1 MNADDSIYL
10 KRWVTERD
18 ADAFR
23 QIVMRY
29 SSMVFASARRV
40 LGNAADAEDVA
51 QECFQALAS
60 AQNPP
65 AGYLGPWLHRVA
77 TNLALNKRRSE
88 SRLRAREHRYGKSRS
103 THVETTWNDIHGFVD
118 EALAQL
124 PDELRIPLV
133 AHFLEGRS
141 QTDVAAALGLP
152 RQTLVNRLQRG
163 VLEVRKHL
171 ARRGIV
177 IGAAALAGLL
187 ASNMARADVVP
198 KVTMAVLGK
207 MALSGAG
214 KHAILPAAPISVAS
228 GGVNAVVAGV
238 AAMTIVCLAAVGYI
252 MLRDKA
258 PASQVQAATMPESQ
272 PIETSEPAKRD
283 SAPFA
288 LADASSEAKPP
299 APKIVEKIP
308 ATVAEVLDA
317 YADHQRR
324 IQRISF
330 SFFNSATWTRML
342 PANAGYPS
350 NPRAETFEKG
360 DIAYDGHRY
369 YMLCHIS
376 GEDGGEYRLASHPH
390 ERILA
395 FDGKQDWQWD
405 GDGPGEV
412 RGLGSIGKG
421 APLAETL
428 EGTPSNGRYYG
439 LWTMHD
445 GSAAFG
451 FFTLEGRR
459 IDEILREVPTA
470 TLRTASD
477 KGIDYA
483 VVNADSAY
491 GVFEVWFDRS
501 HDYEI
506 GRVFMLQDSR
516 HFGRKGDM
524 QRVSSGL
531 TRKCAYN
538 VTRFIEVDGEWVTK
552 NYTRD
557 FEESRPHTGWYYH
570 KLSKN
575 TRSAITLNPDFDSQE
590 AFAFLRTVPE
600 GSQWIY
606 RNYVGERLEM
616 TYWWEG
622 GQLVPRPG
630 APVALPAK
638 SEGNGTPFGA
648 GSTRR

>member
-1 MNADDSIYL
+1 MNAEDAVYL
-10 KRWVTERD
+10 KRWVTDRD

-29 SSMVFASARRV
+29 SGMVFASARRV

-65 AGYLGPWLHRVA
+65 VGYLGPWLHRVA

-88 SRLRAREHRYGKSRS
+88 SRLRAREQRYGKSRS
-103 THVETTWNDIHGFVD
+103 THVEATWNDIQGYVD

-133 AHFLEGRS
+133 AHFLEGKS
-141 QTDVAAALGLP
+141 QTDVAAALDLP
-152 RQTLVNRLQRG
+152 RQTLVNRLQKG

-171 ARRGIV
+171 ARRGV
-177 IGAAALAGLL
+177 VVGAAVLAGLL
-187 ASNMARADVVP
+187 TTNMAHAGIVP
-198 KVTMAVLGK
+198 KVTMAALGR

-214 KHAILPAAPISVAS
+214 KHAMLPAAPTSAA
-228 GGVNAVVAGV
+228 GGGTNAIMVTV
-238 AAMTIVCLAAVGYI
+238 AAMAIVCLSAVGYF
-252 MLRDKA
+252 MVSDEPPTR
-258 PASQVQAATMPESQ
+258 QVQAAAMSESQ
-272 PIETSEPAKRD
+272 PIETPEPRNEDVAQVV
-283 SAPFA
+283 
-288 LADASSEAKPP
+288 LAAASSDATLP
-299 APKIVEKIP
+299 APTIVEERLD
-308 ATVAEVLDA
+308 TVAEVLDA

-330 SFFNSATWTRML
+330 SFFNSANWTRML

-350 NPRAETFEKG
+350 NPRAETFERG
-360 DIAYDGHRY
+360 NIAYDGHRY
-369 YMLCHIS
+369 YNLCHIW

-390 ERILA
+390 ERVLA

-405 GDGPGEV
+405 GEGPGEV

-428 EGTPSNGRYYG
+428 DGIPSNGRYYG
-439 LWTMHD
+439 LWAMHD

-470 TLRTASD
+470 TLRMASD
-477 KGIDYA
+477 AGIDYA
-483 VVNADSAY
+483 VVNAASAY
-491 GVFEVWFDRS
+491 GDFEVWFDCA

-516 HFGRKGDM
+516 HFARKGDM
-524 QRVSSGL
+524 ERISSGL

-552 NYTRD
+552 DYTKEV
-557 FEESRPHTGWYYH
+557 EESRPHTGWYYH

-575 TRSAITLNPDFDSQE
+575 TRSAITLNPDFDAQE
-590 AFAFLRTVPE
+590 AFTFFRTVPE

-622 GQLVPRPG
+622 GKLVPRPG

-638 SEGNGTPFGA
+638 GESNGTPFGA
-648 GSTRR
+648 GSARR